1 MAEGPAG
8 FAEPLWGTPAPRH
21 THPEQQ
27 TTCAQKHAINL
38 SDGKGGPL
46 SQTSPLG
53 QSNPPRR
60 VGAAD
65 APPTPFGRVLRC
77 VVRWVP
83 EKGDC

>member
-1 MAEGPAG
+1 VAEGPAG

-46 SQTSPLG
+46 SQTSPLD
-53 QSNPPRR
+53 QSNECFRGHAR
-60 VGAAD
+60 NARLAFGEAAL
-65 APPTPFGRVLRC
+65 G
-77 VVRWVP
+77 
-83 EKGDC
+83 